1 MSRLGNS
8 QAIGADG
15 FQPSIQL
22 SAGRSADTGAASRYS
37 REIDLLLVLYL
48 AIIVCSILFPSSF
61 FSVQNL
67 RVVLNNMAVDGILA
81 IGMMMLLVAGVF
93 DLSIGSMMSM
103 TAVIT
108 GWLMVDKGWP
118 VPLAV
123 AMGLAVAAVGGLV
136 NGLLVA
142 RAGVN
147 ALITTLGTLGIFQ
160 GIAILIGGPGI
171 VDLPRGFSKL
181 GQTELLRIQLPV
193 WFMLAL
199 AAVAHYLLR
208 HTRYFRQL
216 YYVGSNA
223 KAARLSG
230 IEVERLQ
237 VLSFVLMS
245 IIAGVA
251 GLAFA
256 ARVGTAV
263 SSAGVGAELRV
274 ITAVILGGASLSGGK
289 GSVVGAL
296 VGVAFMALVSNMLI
310 IGRVSSYWQGI
321 VIGVVLILAVG
332 LDSYQNRARV
342 L

>member
-1 MSRLGNS
+1 MSQLS
-8 QAIGADG
+8 SAASIPDG
-15 FQPSIQL
+15 SQPSARPDAAV
-22 SAGRSADTGAASRYS
+22 SKAPVAASSYS

-48 AIIVCSILFPSSF
+48 AIIVCSILFPTSF

-67 RVVLNNMAVDGILA
+67 RVVLNNMAVDGMLA

-93 DLSIGSMMSM
+93 DLSVGSMMSM
-103 TAVIT
+103 TAVIA
-108 GWLMVDKGWP
+108 GWLMVAMGWP
-118 VPLAV
+118 VPAAVLA
-123 AMGLAVAAVGGLV
+123 ALTVAALGGLV

-160 GIAILIGGPGI
+160 GIAILVGGPGI
-171 VDLPRGFSKL
+171 VDLPPLFCAL
-181 GQTELLRIQLPV
+181 GQKELLNLQLPV
-193 WFMLAL
+193 WLMLLL
-199 AAVAHYLLR
+199 AVVAHYLLR

-216 YYVGSNA
+216 YYIGSNA

-230 IEVERLQ
+230 IEVDRLQ
-237 VLSFVLMS
+237 VQAFVLMS
-245 IIAGVA
+245 IIAGIA

-263 SSAGVGAELRV
+263 SAAGVGAELRV
-274 ITAVILGGASLSGGK
+274 ITAVILGGASLNGGK
-289 GSVVGAL
+289 GSVAGAL

-321 VIGVVLILAVG
+321 VIGIVLILAVA
-332 LDSYQNRARV
+332 LDSYQNRARA

>member
-1 MSRLGNS
+1 MSKFGS
-8 QAIGADG
+8 AQGIGADG
-15 FQPSIQL
+15 PQAL
-22 SAGRSADTGAASRYS
+22 TRLGATFREAKFATSPYS

-48 AIIVCSILFPSSF
+48 AIIICSILFPSSF

-103 TAVIT
+103 TAVIA
-108 GWLMVDKGWP
+108 GWLMVHRGWP

-123 AMGLAVAAVGGLV
+123 ASGLAAAAVGGLV

-171 VDLPRGFSKL
+171 VDLPRGFSAL
-181 GQTELLRIQLPV
+181 GQTEFLRLQLPV
-193 WFMLAL
+193 WYMLVL
-199 AAVAHYLLR
+199 AIVAHYLLR

-216 YYVGSNA
+216 YYIGSNA

-230 IEVERLQ
+230 IEVDRLQ
-237 VLSFVLMS
+237 IQTFVLMS
-245 IIAGVA
+245 VIAGTA

-263 SSAGVGAELRV
+263 SAAGVGAELRV

-289 GSVVGAL
+289 GSVAGAL

-310 IGRVSSYWQGI
+310 ISRVSSYWQGI
-321 VIGVVLILAVG
+321 VIGVVWILAVG
-332 LDSYQNRARV
+332 LDSYQNRARA

>member
-1 MSRLGNS
+1 MPTFSS
-8 QAIGADG
+8 DPAIGSDAR
-15 FQPSIQL
+15 QA
-22 SAGRSADTGAASRYS
+22 SARIGVPFGNASAANSPYS

-48 AIIVCSILFPSSF
+48 AVIICSILYPSSF

-81 IGMMMLLVAGVF
+81 IGMMMLLIAGVF
-93 DLSIGSMMSM
+93 DLSVGSMMSM
-103 TAVIT
+103 TAVIA
-108 GWLMVDKGWP
+108 GWLMVHWDWP
-118 VPLAV
+118 VPLAIV
-123 AMGLAVAAVGGLV
+123 SALAVAAVGGLV

-160 GIAILIGGPGI
+160 GIAILVGGPGI
-171 VDLPRGFSKL
+171 VDLPPDFSAL

-193 WFMLAL
+193 WFMLLL
-199 AAVAHYLLR
+199 AVVAHYLLR
-208 HTRYFRQL
+208 RTRYFRQL
-216 YYVGSNA
+216 YYIGSNA

-245 IIAGVA
+245 IIAGIA

-263 SSAGVGAELRV
+263 SAAGVGAELRV

-289 GSVVGAL
+289 GSVAGAL

-310 IGRVSSYWQGI
+310 ISRVSSYWQGI

-332 LDSYQNRARV
+332 LDSYQNRART

>member
-1 MSRLGNS
+1 MSQLS
-8 QAIGADG
+8 SAAAIPDG
-15 FQPSIQL
+15 SQPS
-22 SAGRSADTGAASRYS
+22 ARPDTAVSKAPVAASSYS

-48 AIIVCSILFPSSF
+48 AIIVCSILFPTSF

-67 RVVLNNMAVDGILA
+67 RVVLNNMAVDGMLA

-93 DLSIGSMMSM
+93 DLSVGSMMSM
-103 TAVIT
+103 TAVIA
-108 GWLMVDKGWP
+108 GWLMVGMGWP
-118 VPLAV
+118 VPAAV
-123 AMGLAVAAVGGLV
+123 IAALTVAALGGLV

-160 GIAILIGGPGI
+160 GIAILVGGPGI
-171 VDLPRGFSKL
+171 VDLPPLFCAL
-181 GQTELLRIQLPV
+181 GQKELLNLQLPV
-193 WFMLAL
+193 WLMLLL
-199 AAVAHYLLR
+199 AVVAHYLLR

-216 YYVGSNA
+216 YYIGSNV

-230 IEVERLQ
+230 IEVDRLQ
-237 VLSFVLMS
+237 VQAFVLMS
-245 IIAGVA
+245 IIAGIA

-263 SSAGVGAELRV
+263 SAAGVGAELRV
-274 ITAVILGGASLSGGK
+274 ITAVILGGASLNGGK
-289 GSVVGAL
+289 GSVAGAL

-321 VIGVVLILAVG
+321 VIGVVLILAVA
-332 LDSYQNRARV
+332 LDSYQNRARA

>member
-1 MSRLGNS
+1 MSHFDS
-8 QAIGADG
+8 APAIGAG
-15 FQPSIQL
+15 GTHPSTRL
-22 SAGRSADTGAASRYS
+22 GAPYREATVATSPYS

-48 AIIVCSILFPSSF
+48 AIIICSILFPSAF

-103 TAVIT
+103 TAVIA
-108 GWLMVDKGWP
+108 GWLMVHMGWP
-118 VPLAV
+118 IPLAV
-123 AMGLAVAAVGGLV
+123 VSALAVAAVGGLV

-171 VDLPRGFSKL
+171 VDLPRGFSAL
-181 GQTELLRIQLPV
+181 GQTELFRIQLPV
-193 WFMLAL
+193 WFMLLL
-199 AAVAHYLLR
+199 AVVAHYLLR

-216 YYVGSNA
+216 YYIGSNA

-230 IEVERLQ
+230 IEVDRLQ

-245 IIAGVA
+245 IIAGMA

-263 SSAGVGAELRV
+263 SAAGVGAELRV

-289 GSVVGAL
+289 GSVAGAL

-310 IGRVSSYWQGI
+310 ISRISSYWQGI

-332 LDSYQNRARV
+332 LDSYQNRARA